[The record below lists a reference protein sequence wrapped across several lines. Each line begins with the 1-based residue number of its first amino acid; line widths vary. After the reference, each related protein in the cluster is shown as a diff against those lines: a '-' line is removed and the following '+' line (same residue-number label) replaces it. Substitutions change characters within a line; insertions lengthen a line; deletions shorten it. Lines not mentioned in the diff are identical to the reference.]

1 MDPATASR
9 ASAVYGKVESLHSR
23 RHGAYSERQIRPRAS
38 RQKRRILRQIGLR
51 AGDLDSVGRAYLD
64 QWARAQAKVEL
75 LDEWF
80 AEHGFLDDKGEPVGG
95 AKVYFVALNAAR
107 LNLARFEEH
116 LRSGRAER
124 GDALAALLEQ
134 GRRVRAEVD

>member
-1 MDPATASR
+1 M
-9 ASAVYGKVESLHSR
+9 
-23 RHGAYSERQIRPRAS
+23 
-38 RQKRRILRQIGLR
+38 
-51 AGDLDSVGRAYLD
+51 DSVGRAYLD

-80 AEHGFLDDKGEPVGG
+80 AEHGFLDDNGEPVGG

-116 LRSGRAER
+116 LRAGGVNRQDPLAE
-124 GDALAALLEQ
+124 LVEH